1 MFSKRLSHNAL
12 KKKNAILDFLKSA
25 LISTLLNRDE
35 QPYVDSSECI
45 ARGVQTPGV
54 ASKYMENSN
63 ALTRG
68 KWIKSS
74 IK

>member
-1 MFSKRLSHNAL
+1 ML
-12 KKKNAILDFLKSA
+12 KKKKIAILNYFFFFKSA

-35 QPYVDSSECI
+35 QPYVESSECI

-63 ALTRG
+63 ASTRG
-68 KWIKSS
+68 K
-74 IK
+74 